1 MIGTWKLQY
10 PDSPCHQY
18 LMTYECRLE
27 STTFKCWLESTTFV
41 ELSSY
46 GCRMLAWEHYIC
58 RTVELWLSNAIDF
71 LGVDGLIWCADVCGH
86 LPSKNAR
93 NILWDVHK
101 HLRPRQLAYNS
112 HRIFLL
118 AALFCN
124 DIITVNLLGEIKI
137 KLGWLRREM
146 ISDLQTIEN
155 CSYILNQSQL
165 QITKVQF
172 QNVQPV
178 LTLELKPVYLKYL
191 KTRFSTVFRQS
202 LDSPTPNS
210 LTNCGFSLA
219 HSRKFAQNSSS
230 KHFVAKARRIT

>member
-1 MIGTWKLQY
+1 
-10 PDSPCHQY
+10 
-18 LMTYECRLE
+18 
-27 STTFKCWLESTTFV
+27 
-41 ELSSY
+41 
-46 GCRMLAWEHYIC
+46 
-58 RTVELWLSNAIDF
+58 
-71 LGVDGLIWCADVCGH
+71 
-86 LPSKNAR
+86 
-93 NILWDVHK
+93 
-101 HLRPRQLAYNS
+101 
-112 HRIFLL
+112 
-118 AALFCN
+118 
-124 DIITVNLLGEIKI
+124 
-137 KLGWLRREM
+137 M

-191 KTRFSTVFRQS
+191 KTRFCTVFRQS

-230 KHFVAKARRIT
+230 KHFVAKARRITQVFLYIDIARACQVPFPLSPGAVGGTLFTHVFPMACST